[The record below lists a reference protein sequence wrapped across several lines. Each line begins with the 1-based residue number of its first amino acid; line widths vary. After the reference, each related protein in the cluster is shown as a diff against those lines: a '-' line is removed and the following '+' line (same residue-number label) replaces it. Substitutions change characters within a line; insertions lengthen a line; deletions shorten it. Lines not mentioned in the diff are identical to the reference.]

1 MAESTDEKEK
11 EKKPNMLKRL
21 WVKAGLSPTLVL
33 LAVKGALP
41 PTIALAA
48 YEGGSYA
55 NIYTTLGYLVAI
67 ISHLSLAIQP
77 RAKFLQSMVISVLF
91 VCSGAAMALLQIQCV
106 VAARATPTGGMTT
119 GSSGSQQALA
129 YDASANTVAGLFL
142 FFWVFVA
149 NYVKALRPQMFLPM
163 IQFIIFV
170 IIASVYGPSFP
181 NMTAAMS
188 FVRRLLITFLT
199 GQGIATA
206 VSLFIFPVTSR
217 ATVTKDMAG
226 LAKLLKGEIGAHGAY
241 MSTISKSQRGKGEAT
256 EEEKAAAGK
265 LQKTV
270 IATGELLSKTKLD
283 LGFARKEIAYG
294 KLSPEH
300 FSEVYGMLRQIHQP
314 IMGMSTF
321 LEIMRT
327 LRERRAEFD
336 EQPDMQE
343 TLQALRKLESEEW
356 DHVISLSRD
365 AYAQYQQALCVGL
378 DHIAYQLELEKRPKQ
393 KAKDK
398 AQNDVEEKAGTTPQ
412 PGDAGFAEHLEAE
425 LSKYRQERND
435 VIQDWAEHRNLSLP
449 KHFWRSQTEKHSLQ
463 REETAVMRRKLNQH
477 QLYLVLYMNFLN
489 HNVGQSILQLV
500 KYADGLL
507 EDGTLKKKRF
517 INPGWRRLR
526 KLFED
531 VFKAG
536 SNDETLTGEVNGGTN
551 VYLGD
556 ALNGRKDPEHLPP
569 SNWYEKLTDRVRAI
583 PKALS
588 SEAAQF
594 GFRAAVAAISIGI
607 IGFLHQTRTFFL
619 EQRGLWAMIM
629 TAISM
634 DPHAGQGIFGFV
646 ARIGGTAFAMVVS
659 MVIWY
664 MCDHNHAA
672 ILVVFC
678 IYMACWV
685 LFLLKKPRYAVVS
698 MISSITVV
706 LIIGYE
712 LQVAI
717 IGRAVATSN
726 GQEYYPVYLL
736 GPYRLVAVVAGLVVA
751 FLWTFF
757 PFPIT
762 SHGALRQDLGATLYL
777 LANFYSCVH
786 TTLGVRMQLGP
797 AIHDL
802 PSNHPTQK
810 LDKARTKVFG
820 KIFLMLTKLRTH
832 ADFSKFEPRFGGRF
846 PRETYEELTASIRNV
861 FTYLS
866 LIVYSSSAYTQAP
879 GGQSEEEIEEEAQW
893 LKDFREFAADTKVTS
908 HEVTTNLCLLSA
920 AVRSS
925 RPLPP
930 YLQNPRPFSGGE
942 KTGEVDPSLL
952 GVQHFAH
959 PCYAAFAVGEVA
971 SAFVTAE
978 MAKIT
983 RLVKE
988 LVGEVD
994 FSFHV
999 VSTADDSSSSKSTL
1013 WEQDTAASGTNGS
1026 SEKKKKGD

>member
-1 MAESTDEKEK
+1 MAEPKDEKEK
-11 EKKPNMLKRL
+11 KKKPNILKRL
-21 WVKAGLSPTLVL
+21 WDKAGLSPFSIL

-41 PTIALAA
+41 TTIALAA
-48 YEGGSYA
+48 YEGESYA
-55 NIYTTLGYLVAI
+55 DIYTTLGYLVAI
-67 ISHLSLAIQP
+67 IAHLTLAIQP
-77 RAKFLQSMVISVLF
+77 RAKFIQSMLISVLF
-91 VCSGAAMALLQIQCV
+91 VCAGGAMALLQIQCV
-106 VAARATPTGGMTT
+106 IAARSTPPGGTAM
-119 GSSGSQQALA
+119 GSSGSSQALA

-149 NYVKALRPQMFLPM
+149 NYVKAIRPQMFLPM

-181 NMTAAMS
+181 NMAAAMS

-199 GQGIATA
+199 GHAIATV
-206 VSLFIFPVTSR
+206 VSLFILPVTSR
-217 ATVTKDMAG
+217 ASVTKEMAG
-226 LAKLLKGEIGAHGAY
+226 LTKLLKAEIAAHGAY
-241 MSTISKSQRGKGEAT
+241 MTTISESQRGNSDAT
-256 EEEKAAAGK
+256 EEEKAAAEK
-265 LQKTV
+265 VQKTV

-294 KLSPEH
+294 KLSPDH
-300 FSEVYGMLRQIHQP
+300 FSEIFGMLRQINQP

-327 LRERRAEFD
+327 LRERRAHFD

-356 DHVISLSRD
+356 DHVVSMSRD
-365 AYAQYQQALCVGL
+365 AYKQYQKALFLGL

-398 AQNDVEEKAGTTPQ
+398 GQDDVEEKAGTTPQ
-412 PGDAGFAEHLEAE
+412 PGDAGFAKVLEAE
-425 LSKYRQERND
+425 LKRYRQERND
-435 VIQDWAEHRNLSLP
+435 VIQDWAEHRNLALP
-449 KHFWRSQTEKHSLQ
+449 KHFWRTQTERNPLQ
-463 REETAVMRRKLNQH
+463 REETVVMRRKLNQH

-489 HNVGQSILQLV
+489 HSVGQSILQLA

-507 EDGTLKKKRF
+507 EDGTMKKKRL

-531 VFKAG
+531 AFKKG
-536 SNDETLTGEVNGGTN
+536 NNDETLSSDVNSGTN
-551 VYLGD
+551 IYLGD
-556 ALNGRKDPEHLPP
+556 ALNGHKDPEHLPP
-569 SNWYEKLTDRVRAI
+569 SNWYEKSTDHLRVI

-594 GFRAAVAAISIGI
+594 AFRAAVAAMSLGVIA
-607 IGFLHQTRTFFL
+607 FLRQTRTFFL
-619 EQRGLWAMIM
+619 TQRGLWAMIM

-634 DPHAGQGIFGFV
+634 DLHAGQGVFGFV
-646 ARIGGTAFAMVVS
+646 ARIGGTAFAMVMS

-664 MCDHNHAA
+664 MCNRNHAA
-672 ILVVFC
+672 ILVVFW
-678 IYMACWV
+678 IYMSCWM
-685 LFLLKKPRYAVVS
+685 LFLIKKPQYAAVS

-712 LQVAI
+712 LQVDV
-717 IGRAVATSN
+717 IGQEVATSN
-726 GQEYYPVYLL
+726 GQEFYPIYLL
-736 GPYRLVAVVAGLVVA
+736 GPYRLVSVVAGLVVA
-751 FLWTFF
+751 FFWTYF
-757 PFPIT
+757 PFPTT
-762 SHGALRQDLGATLYL
+762 SHGALREDLGSTLYL

-786 TTLGVRMQLGP
+786 TTLDVRLHLGP
-797 AIHDL
+797 AINDL
-802 PSNHPTQK
+802 PSDHPTQK
-810 LDKARTKVFG
+810 LDRARTKVFG

-832 ADFSKFEPRFGGRF
+832 ANFSKFEPRTGGRF
-846 PRETYEELTASIRNV
+846 PRETYEEIITSIRNV
-861 FTYLS
+861 FTYLG
-866 LIVYSSSAYTQAP
+866 LIVYSSSAFTQAP
-879 GGQSEEEIEEEAQW
+879 EGQSEEEIEEETQW

-908 HEVTTNLCLLSA
+908 HELTTNLCLLSA
-920 AVRSS
+920 AVRNSQ
-925 RPLPP
+925 PLPP
-930 YLQNPRPFSGGE
+930 YLKTPRPFSVGE
-942 KTGEVDPSLL
+942 KMGEVDPSLL

-978 MAKIT
+978 MGKIT
-983 RLVKE
+983 RLVKD

-999 VSTADDSSSSKSTL
+999 VSTADDDSSSNSTL
-1013 WEQDTAASGTNGS
+1013 WEKEKATSGTNGS
-1026 SEKKKKGD
+1026 SEKKKGD